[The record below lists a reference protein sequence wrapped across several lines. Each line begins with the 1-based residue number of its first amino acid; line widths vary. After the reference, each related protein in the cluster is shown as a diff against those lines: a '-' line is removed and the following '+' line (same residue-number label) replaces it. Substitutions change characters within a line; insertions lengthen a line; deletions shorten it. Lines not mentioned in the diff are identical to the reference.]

1 MGTVQDSEYVL
12 GDKQAAN
19 HLKSVIDRK
28 WEQLER

>member
-1 MGTVQDSEYVL
+1 MGRVPDSEYVF

-19 HLKSVIDRK
+19 YLKSVIDRK